1 MNKKSN
7 ITFQLN
13 SSQRQ
18 QYGLLSEHCSAL
30 WYCRVFVAEQQEE
43 QVQQEEGEEE
53 NTLYLYHSV
62 QYDGVERV
70 G

>member
-18 QYGLLSEHCSAL
+18 QHGLLSEHCSAL
-30 WYCRVFVAEQQEE
+30 WYCRVFVAEQEEQKEQEE
-43 QVQQEEGEEE
+43 EGG
-53 NTLYLYHSV
+53 NALYLYHSV
-62 QYDGVERV
+62 QYDGVGRV